1 MIIFAVMKTK
11 KKFPDLNGDG
21 KVTMA
26 DILKGRGVNKAG
38 KGMKYAAGGKVGN
51 PFALT
56 KKQEDE
62 SKAAYLKTDK
72 KFVKDA
78 KREERKTD
86 RTVKRTGG
94 GAEGLSKLQDR
105 LRKKAQRKRN
115 QEARR
120 RKRSNKTLNPF
131 KAIKSR
137 GRKKNFTGGQGKN
150 AGCQGAGCGAYE

>member
-1 MIIFAVMKTK
+1 MKVK
-11 KKFPDLNGDG
+11 KYK
-21 KVTMA
+21 
-26 DILKGRGVNKAG
+26 
-38 KGMKYAAGGKVGN
+38 AGGKVGN

-56 KKQEDE
+56 KKEEDK
-62 SKAAYLKTDK
+62 STAAYLKSDK

-78 KREERKTD
+78 KREERKTA
-86 RTVKRTGG
+86 RTIKRTGG

-105 LRKKAQRKRN
+105 LRKKAQRKRK

>member
-1 MIIFAVMKTK
+1 MKVK
-11 KKFPDLNGDG
+11 KYKKGGKFPDLNKDG
-21 KVTMA
+21 KVTRA
-26 DILKGRGVNKAG
+26 DILKGRGVFKR
-38 KGMKYAAGGKVGN
+38 GGKVGN
-51 PFALT
+51 PFKMT
-56 KKQEDE
+56 KKEEDK
-62 SKAAYLKTDK
+62 STAAVLKSDK
-72 KFVKDA
+72 KFAKDA

-86 RTVKRTGG
+86 RTIKRTGG

-105 LRKKAQRKRN
+105 LRKKAQRKRK

-120 RKRSNKTLNPF
+120 RKRANKTLNPI